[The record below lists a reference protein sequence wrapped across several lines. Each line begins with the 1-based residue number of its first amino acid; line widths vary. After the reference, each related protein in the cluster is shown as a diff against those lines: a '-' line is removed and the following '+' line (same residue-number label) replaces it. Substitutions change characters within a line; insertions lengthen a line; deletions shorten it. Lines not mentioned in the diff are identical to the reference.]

1 MTKST
6 PLQYLQTMFATCM
19 LFQTIYVVCI
29 ALWFAFPDLKGH
41 ALLTDFFPEFNL
53 LDVVSFFYGL
63 IMSAIYAWLV
73 AVIFVFFYNLW
84 SSFAHLIWGKRAA
97 L

>member
-6 PLQYLQTMFATCM
+6 PLPYLQPMFATCM

-29 ALWFAFPDLKGH
+29 ALWIVFPDLQGH
-41 ALLTDFFPEFNL
+41 ALLTDFFPQFKL

-63 IMSAIYAWLV
+63 FMSAIYAWFV

-84 SSFAHLIWGKRAA
+84 PHFAHLIWGKKAT